1 MMMLRLFTL
10 MLLLCPAAPA
20 LAADG
25 DGLLLPTL
33 KMLGAL
39 ALVLGVVLL
48 LYAASR
54 RGLGLLPRGNAQQI
68 EVLETRSL
76 GPKKGICLVRVR
88 GEEYLLGLGADRV
101 ELISRL
107 GRPGE
112 SSFEEQLQ
120 QQSGRR
126 S

>member
-1 MMMLRLFTL
+1 MMLRLLTL
-10 MLLLCPAAPA
+10 ILLLGPAAPA

-48 LYAASR
+48 LYAGSR
-54 RGLGLLPRGNAQQI
+54 RGLGLLPRAGGQQI
-68 EVLETRSL
+68 EIVETRSL
-76 GPKKGICLVRVR
+76 GPKKAVCLVRVR

-107 GRPGE
+107 GVPGE
-112 SSFEEQLQ
+112 SAFEQQLQ
-120 QQSGRR
+120 QQVGRR
-126 S
+126 G

>member
-1 MMMLRLFTL
+1 MLRLLTL
-10 MLLLCPAAPA
+10 IMLLVPAAPA

-48 LYAASR
+48 LYAGSR
-54 RGLGLLPRGNAQQI
+54 RGLGLLPRAGGQQI
-68 EVLETRSL
+68 EIVETRSL
-76 GPKKGICLVRVR
+76 GPKKAICLVRVR

-107 GRPGE
+107 EGVGE
-112 SSFEEQLQ
+112 STFEQQLQ
-120 QQSGRR
+120 QQVGRR
-126 S
+126 G

>member
-1 MMMLRLFTL
+1 MMLPRLFTL
-10 MLLLCPAAPA
+10 ILLLCPAAPA

-33 KMLGAL
+33 KTFGAL

-54 RGLGLLPRGNAQQI
+54 RGLGLLPRGHAQQI

-76 GPKKGICLVRVR
+76 GPKKGLCLVRVR
-88 GEEYLLGLGADRV
+88 GEEYLLGLGGDRV

-107 GRPGE
+107 GKQSEG
-112 SSFEEQLQ
+112 SFEEQLQ
-120 QQSGRR
+120 LQRGRR

>member
-1 MMMLRLFTL
+1 MLRLLTL
-10 MLLLCPAAPA
+10 ILLLVPAAPA
-20 LAADG
+20 LAAAG

-48 LYAASR
+48 LYAGSR
-54 RGLGLLPRGNAQQI
+54 RGLGLLPRAGGQQI
-68 EVLETRSL
+68 EIVETRSL
-76 GPKKGICLVRVR
+76 GPKKAVCLVRVR

-107 GRPGE
+107 GGAGE
-112 SSFEEQLQ
+112 STFEQQLQ
-120 QQSGRR
+120 QQVGRR
-126 S
+126 G